1 MEKFDLIII
10 GGGAG
15 GFAAATKASE
25 LGAKT
30 VIINSGLPLGGTCVN
45 VGCVPSKILLE
56 MGSETYNSQHPRFE
70 AVKNGHS
77 ATFNFEA
84 AIREK
89 DEIIGALRESN
100 YKRVAEGLGIPVIEG
115 MAKFVSP
122 KQVEVKG
129 QTLEANKF
137 IIATGSRA
145 RILPFKGADK
155 VHYITNR
162 EALSLSRLPKSMIII
177 GAGPLGLEFA
187 QMYARFGT
195 KVTMLEKEKQIMP
208 LAEPEIADE
217 LQRCLEAEG
226 IEIHTGVD
234 IEGLRE
240 EKGLKIVEARV
251 GTLRTTAEG
260 EELLLATGV
269 SPNSE
274 DMGLETAGVELSPR
288 GFIAVN
294 EELQTSTSHIWA
306 AGDVVG
312 KAFLETVAA
321 KEGNIAASNALEGT
335 KKTIDYDSV
344 PKAVFTDPQVASVG
358 LTEEEYMRRYNVCS
372 CRTIEIAQVPKA
384 MAIKETRGLVKMA
397 IDPKTEAVAGVHMVA
412 PMAAD
417 LIHEAALAVKFKL
430 TIDDIVDTVHVFPTM
445 SEAIKRVAQSF
456 KRDISKMSCC
466 VE

>member
-1 MEKFDLIII
+1 MENYDLVII

-15 GFAAATKASE
+15 GFAAATKASDR
-25 LGAKT
+25 GVKA

-56 MGSETYNSQHPRFE
+56 IASEFYNPQHPRFE
-70 AVKNGHS
+70 AVRNGYS
-77 ATFNFEA
+77 STFSFET

-89 DEIIGALRESN
+89 DELVAALQESN

-115 MAKFVSP
+115 RAKFISSSR
-122 KQVEVKG
+122 VEVDG
-129 QTLEANKF
+129 QTLEAGKF
-137 IIATGSRA
+137 IIATGSRS
-145 RILPFKGADK
+145 RILPFKGVNE

-162 EALSLSRLPKSMIII
+162 EALSLSSLPKSMIVI

-195 KVTMLEKEKQIMP
+195 KVTLLEKENQIMP
-208 LAEPEIADE
+208 LAELEIADE
-217 LQRCLEAEG
+217 LRRCLEAEG

-234 IEGLRE
+234 VEELRE
-240 EKGLKIVEARV
+240 EGNLKIVAARV
-251 GTLRTTAEG
+251 GKRQIVLKG
-260 EELLLATGV
+260 EQLLLATGV
-269 SPNSE
+269 TPNTEELSL
-274 DMGLETAGVELSPR
+274 DKAGVETER
-288 GFIAVN
+288 GGFIRVS
-294 EELQTSTSHIWA
+294 EEMRTSTPGIWA

-335 KKTIDYDSV
+335 KRALDYDSV

-358 LTEEEYMRRYNVCS
+358 LTEEEYMRRYNVCA

-384 MAIKETRGLVKMA
+384 MAIKETRGKVKMV
-397 IDPKTEAVAGVHMVA
+397 IDPKTEAVVGVHMVA

-417 LIHEAALAVKFKL
+417 LIHEAALAVKFEL
-430 TIDDIVDTVHVFPTM
+430 TIDDIIDTVHVFPTM
-445 SEAIKRVAQSF
+445 IEAIKRVAQSF